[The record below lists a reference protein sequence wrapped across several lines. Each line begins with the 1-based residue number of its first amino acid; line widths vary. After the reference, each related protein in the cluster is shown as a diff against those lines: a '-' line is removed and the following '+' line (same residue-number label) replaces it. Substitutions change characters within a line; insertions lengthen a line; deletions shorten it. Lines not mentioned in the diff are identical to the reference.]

1 VRSNETSCVLCQ
13 GPVGDP
19 ELGRVQVWEDPI
31 WRLTMATEGEV
42 AGFSYLEPKRHV
54 PHITDLEGDEART
67 LGSVLSRVT
76 RALKEATDA
85 EVVYVYV
92 FGGGIPHLHLHLA
105 PHRDGDALNDRMV
118 RGEVTETRLP
128 NGATAIVSK
137 EFPRVPPHVHSR
149 VRDQV
154 GRALRA
160 SREVA

>member
-1 VRSNETSCVLCQ
+1 VRSDGGACVICR
-13 GPVGDP
+13 GPAGDP

-67 LGSVLSRVT
+67 LGPVLSLVT
-76 RALKEATDA
+76 RALKEATGA

-128 NGATAIVSK
+128 NGATAVVSK
-137 EFPRVPPHVHSR
+137 EFPPVPPHVHSR